1 MKTKSIFNFRESDS
15 YDTASRV
22 SQTTLKHAMLP
33 EVSLAMNQ
41 HRAEIFISWRLAKK
55 IENQSPLCILSIN
68 RAKYPRI
75 ESENDDIKDGK

>member
-15 YDTASRV
+15 HDPASRV
-22 SQTTLKHAMLP
+22 SQTTLEHAMLP

-41 HRAEIFISWRLAKK
+41 HRAETFISWRLAKK

>member
-1 MKTKSIFNFRESDS
+1 MIRTIPE
-15 YDTASRV
+15 V
-22 SQTTLKHAMLP
+22 LP

-41 HRAEIFISWRLAKK
+41 HRAETFISWWLAKK